1 MKKFGYWAV
10 VKTAQRGVA
19 GATLTSASSQLPFVA
34 QFYEPGSIGP
44 IGQGYCS
51 ILFLVY
57 IDAQEYWAYSWSQ
70 SIFAAK
76 KYYDNIFIPDICHGR
91 HGHVR
96 VKFFGQC
103 KFLQI

>member
-10 VKTAQRGVA
+10 VKTALRGVA

-34 QFYEPGSIGP
+34 QFYEPGPIGL

-57 IDAQEYWAYSWSQ
+57 IDAQEYWE
-70 SIFAAK
+70 AK
-76 KYYDNIFIPDICHGR
+76 KHYDNIFLFLHAPSISLDI
-91 HGHVR
+91 
-96 VKFFGQC
+96 
-103 KFLQI
+103 

>member
-10 VKTAQRGVA
+10 VKTAQQGVA

-34 QFYEPGSIGP
+34 QFYEPGPIGP

-70 SIFAAK
+70 SISEAK
-76 KYYDNIFIPDICHGR
+76 KYYDNVFLFLHIPSH
-91 HGHVR
+91 
-96 VKFFGQC
+96 
-103 KFLQI
+103 